1 VLPTFNKDTTDRN
14 RTSPF
19 AFTGNK
25 FEFRM
30 PGSSASVSGANI
42 AINTAVAEELK
53 QFADELERA
62 EDREQFDV
70 ILNDIIRRTVKN
82 HKRIIFNGDGY
93 SEAWEKEAESRGLS
107 NFKTTVDA
115 LPSYISEKNIKLFT
129 EHRVFTAA
137 EVHSRYEIRLEIYCK
152 TLNIEAL
159 TMIEMAKRDILP
171 AVTGYSKKLADT
183 IIAKR
188 GVLDSLDCTAE
199 LSILQKLSKA
209 TGEMYVIISELE
221 GAATDAKAISGIYD
235 RAKYYRDTVIPLMEK
250 LRTVVDSVE
259 PDVEAGDW
267 PYPSYGELLYRV

>member
-1 VLPTFNKDTTDRN
+1 
-14 RTSPF
+14 
-19 AFTGNK
+19 
-25 FEFRM
+25 
-30 PGSSASVSGANI
+30 
-42 AINTAVAEELK
+42 
-53 QFADELERA
+53 
-62 EDREQFDV
+62 
-70 ILNDIIRRTVKN
+70 
-82 HKRIIFNGDGY
+82 
-93 SEAWEKEAESRGLS
+93 
-107 NFKTTVDA
+107 
-115 LPSYISEKNIKLFT
+115 
-129 EHRVFTAA
+129 
-137 EVHSRYEIRLEIYCK
+137 
-152 TLNIEAL
+152 
-159 TMIEMAKRDILP
+159 MIEMAKRDILP